1 MIFWHLGATLFIARY
16 VFRDPDMDLRL
27 VAAGS
32 LLPDVID
39 KPIGSIFFNG
49 TFETHRLFSHAL
61 VFPVVLL
68 FAAVLATRHREAL
81 RKGLIAV
88 VLGVFVHLLL
98 DAAWVQTEAFLWPLF
113 GWEFPPIP
121 DSAFG
126 PLLREMV
133 TDPLVWVGEAVG
145 IAYLVFL
152 GVKRLG
158 SREAVLGFVR
168 TGRIPL
174 PEREAASS

>member
-1 MIFWHLGATLFIARY
+1 MILWHLGITLLIARY

-49 TFETHRLFSHAL
+49 AFETHRLFSHTL
-61 VFPVVLL
+61 VFPMILLVVIVAATGRGSARRRAL
-68 FAAVLATRHREAL
+68 FA
-81 RKGLIAV
+81 V
-88 VLGVFVHLLL
+88 VIGAAVHLIL
-98 DAAWVQTEAFLWPLF
+98 DAAWVDYEAFLWPCF
-113 GWEFPPIP
+113 GWGFPPVA

-126 PLLREMV
+126 PLLHRMV
-133 TDPLVWVGEAVG
+133 TDPLVWVGEAG
-145 IAYLVFL
+145 GLAYLVFL

-158 SREAVLGFVR
+158 SKDEVRGFLT
-168 TGRIPL
+168 TGRIPIR
-174 PEREAASS
+174 ERTGGT

>member
-1 MIFWHLGATLFIARY
+1 MIFWHLGITLFIARY

-39 KPIGSIFFNG
+39 KPLGSILFNG

-61 VFPVVLL
+61 IFPVILL
-68 FAAVLATRHREAL
+68 LGVVLATRRSGAL
-81 RKGLIAV
+81 RKALIAV
-88 VLGVFVHLLL
+88 VLGMFVHLLL
-98 DAAWVQTEAFLWPLF
+98 DAAWVHTEAFLWPFF

-126 PLLREMV
+126 PLLRNMV
-133 TDPLVWVGEAVG
+133 TDPLVWAGEAAG

-152 GVKRLG
+152 AVRRLG
-158 SREAVLGFVR
+158 SREAINGFVR
-168 TGRIPL
+168 TGKVPL
-174 PEREAASS
+174 LERAETS

>member
-1 MIFWHLGATLFIARY
+1 MIFWHLGVTSLIARF

-61 VFPVVLL
+61 LFPVVLL
-68 FAAVLATRHREAL
+68 FGVVAATRRGSTL
-81 RKGLIAV
+81 RKPLIAV
-88 VLGVFVHLLL
+88 VIGAVVHLIL
-98 DAAWVQTEAFLWPLF
+98 DAAWVDSEAFLWPFF
-113 GWEFPPIP
+113 GWDFPPIA

-126 PLLREMV
+126 PLLHRMV
-133 TDPLVWVGEAVG
+133 SDPLAWAGEAAG
-145 IAYLVFL
+145 LAYLVFL

-158 SREAVLGFVR
+158 SRDEVR
-168 TGRIPL
+168 RFLSTGRIPI
-174 PEREAASS
+174 PERTAGA